1 MSAPEPG
8 QTVIGLKT
16 AMALYAVLVIFA
28 VATLKGNALWITLL
42 IVGALVTKSLLHY
55 FRDRLQ

>member
-8 QTVIGLKT
+8 KTVIGLRT
-16 AMALYAVLVIFA
+16 AMLLYAVLVIFA
-28 VATLKGNALWITLL
+28 VATLRGNALWITLL
-42 IVGALVTKSLLHY
+42 IVGALVTKSLVHY